1 MNTSRASLAWWGL
14 LPLVLLLAVAVTLTN
29 TRLLDVLRTV
39 PPVEELT
46 FDRVTLSPGEI
57 DVRVVN
63 GGPDPVTVAQ
73 VMVDDA
79 FWTFTISPSS
89 TVQRLG
95 TATIHIPYPWVEG
108 EAHEVKLLSST
119 GITFSHE
126 IPVAV
131 VTPKPGPFVLAVFTA
146 IGIYVGV
153 IPVIIGLLW
162 LPFLRR
168 LEEKWIHF
176 ALALTAGLL
185 VFLGVDALEEAL
197 ETASSLAGAYQGSLA
212 VLLGV
217 VATLLLLQLLSRRRS
232 NETGAAA
239 RRAVATLV
247 ALGIGFHNLGEG
259 LAIGAAYALGEA
271 TLGAT
276 LIVGFMIHNT
286 TEGLAI
292 VAPLAKDH
300 PRLRLLS
307 GLGLL
312 AGGPTVVGAWVGG
325 FAFSPLWATLFLS
338 VGVGAILQVL
348 LAIYRLVAREGPDR
362 ALSPFTASGL
372 LAGLAV
378 MYMTGLL
385 VAF

>member
-1 MNTSRASLAWWGL
+1 MTSRASLTWWGL
-14 LPLVLLLAVAVTLTN
+14 LPVALLVLVTITLSKSSLL
-29 TRLLDVLRTV
+29 RVLRSV

-46 FDRVTLSPGEI
+46 FDRVTLAPGEI
-57 DVRVVN
+57 HVRVIN
-63 GGPDPVTVAQ
+63 GGPEAVTIAQ
-73 VMVDDA
+73 VVIDDA
-79 FWTFTISPSS
+79 FWAFKITPGS
-89 TVQRLG
+89 TVPRLG
-95 TATIHIPYPWVEG
+95 AVNIAIPYPWVEG
-108 EAHEVKLLSST
+108 EAHEITLMTST
-119 GITFSHE
+119 GITFSRE
-126 IPVAV
+126 IPVAIA
-131 VTPKPGPFVLAVFTA
+131 TPKAGLFILTIFTA

-153 IPVIIGLLW
+153 IPVVIGLLW

-168 LEEKWIHF
+168 LEQKWIHF

-185 VFLGVDALEEAL
+185 VFLGVDALQEAL
-197 ETASSLAGAYQGSLA
+197 ETAASLAGAYQGSLA

-217 VATLLLLQLLSRRRS
+217 VGTLLILQLISKRRAADS
-232 NETGAAA
+232 GPAA
-239 RRAVATLV
+239 RRAVALLV

-292 VAPLAKDH
+292 VAPLAKDS
-300 PRLRLLS
+300 PRVRLLA
-307 GLGLL
+307 GLGLV
-312 AGGPTVVGAWVGG
+312 AGGPTVIGAWIGG
-325 FAFSPLWATLFLS
+325 LAFSPLWATLFLS

-348 LAIYRLVAREGPDR
+348 LAIYRLVAREGSER
-362 ALSPFTASGL
+362 AWSPLTATGL

-378 MYMTGLL
+378 MYMTGLF